1 MLVIDRSLRRLHAGG
16 HVYDAPSRRWIAGP
30 SATTGEPVGAVEA
43 IAFLQR
49 DGGRPFRAPIG
60 VIGPNEATPIQ
71 ESTAEQVGALI
82 GQLGLAV
89 LCGGRQGVM
98 RGAAKGAASVGGLA
112 VGLLPD
118 SDPDHANP
126 FVTVAIASNL
136 GEARNAIIAQAS
148 HCLIAI
154 GDSHGT
160 LSEVALGLRLGKT
173 VFGLAG
179 AATLAEVRQM
189 RDVAELED
197 ALAALLL
204 RLPAAGDMENNEQR
218 NNLPI

>member
-1 MLVIDRSLRRLHAGG
+1 MLAIDRSLRRLHAGA
-16 HVYDAPSRRWIAGP
+16 HVYDTASRRWIASPPAG
-30 SATTGEPVGAVEA
+30 AAEPITVREA

-49 DGGRPFRAPIG
+49 DGRPFRAPIG
-60 VIGPNEATPIQ
+60 VIGPNEATPEQ
-71 ESTAEQVGALI
+71 EAIAEQVGTLI
-82 GQLGLAV
+82 GSLGLAV
-89 LCGGRQGVM
+89 ICGGRQGVM
-98 RGAAKGAASVGGLA
+98 RGAAKGASSSGGIA
-112 VGLLPD
+112 IGLLPNA
-118 SDPDHANP
+118 DPDLANP

-179 AATLAEVRQM
+179 AATLPEVRQM
-189 RDVAELED
+189 RDVAELGD
-197 ALAALLL
+197 ALAELLL
-204 RLPAAGDMENNEQR
+204 PLPAG
-218 NNLPI
+218 

>member
-1 MLVIDRSLRRLHAGG
+1 MLVIDRSLRRLHAGA
-16 HVYDAPSRRWIAGP
+16 HVYDAASRCWIAAP
-30 SATTGEPVGAVEA
+30 PANAAEPISALEA

-60 VIGPNEATPIQ
+60 VIGPNEAAPAQ
-71 ESTAEQVGALI
+71 EATAEQVGALL
-82 GQLGLAV
+82 GRLGLAMI
-89 LCGGRQGVM
+89 CGGRQGVM
-98 RGAAKGAASVGGLA
+98 QGAAKGAASTGGIA
-112 VGLLPD
+112 IGLLPD
-118 SDPDHANP
+118 SDPNHANP

-189 RDVAELED
+189 RDVAELGD
-197 ALAALLL
+197 ALAVLLL
-204 RLPAAGDMENNEQR
+204 QLPAA
-218 NNLPI
+218 

>member
-1 MLVIDRSLRRLHAGG
+1 MLVIDRSLSSLHAGA
-16 HVYDAPSRRWIAGP
+16 HVYDSASRRWIAAP
-30 SATTGEPVGAVEA
+30 PANAAEPISALEA

-49 DGGRPFRAPIG
+49 DGGRPFRVPIG
-60 VIGPNEATPIQ
+60 VIGPNKATPAQEAT
-71 ESTAEQVGALI
+71 AEEVGALL
-82 GQLGLAV
+82 GRLGLAV
-89 LCGGRQGVM
+89 ICGGRQGVM
-98 RGAAKGAASVGGLA
+98 QGAAKGVASSCGIA
-112 VGLLPD
+112 IGLLPN
-118 SDPDHANP
+118 SDPDLANP

-154 GDSHGT
+154 GDSYGT

-179 AATLAEVRQM
+179 AATLKEVRQM
-189 RDVAELED
+189 RDVAELGD

-204 RLPAAGDMENNEQR
+204 QLPAA
-218 NNLPI
+218 

>member
-1 MLVIDRSLRRLHAGG
+1 MLVIDRSLRRLHAGPQA
-16 HVYDAPSRRWIAGP
+16 YDATSRRWLAAP
-30 SATTGEPVGAVEA
+30 LPNAAEPIGALEA

-49 DGGRPFRAPIG
+49 DGGRPFRVPIG
-60 VIGPNEATPIQ
+60 VIGPNEATPAQ
-71 ESTAEQVGALI
+71 EAIAEEVGAL
-82 GQLGLAV
+82 LGRVGLTMI
-89 LCGGRQGVM
+89 CGGRQGVM
-98 RGAAKGAASVGGLA
+98 LGAAKGVSSSGGIA
-112 VGLLPD
+112 IGLLPD
-118 SDPDHANP
+118 SDPDLANP

-189 RDVAELED
+189 RDVAELGD
-197 ALAALLL
+197 ALATLLL
-204 RLPAAGDMENNEQR
+204 QLPGA
-218 NNLPI
+218 